1 MRRVLLVFLIVCMV
15 LPLASCCNCE
25 KNPPE
30 TPVCTC
36 NCCCGAES
44 TSSPEESQTS
54 PVTQPGTESSNA
66 NTDTQSPPDTT
77 KAPETTVPAP
87 ETEPT
92 PQGDDLLLEFNV
104 KIPEAT
110 FSGLP
115 VLNNQKFIV
124 KDPYNKRGLS
134 TSPYAFSSGAAK
146 DGKPHSITVDNQSRF
161 DSFDTNTLAWDNK
174 TEEKVLYLTF
184 DCGYKYKDLDTR
196 IFNTL
201 SEKNVKAT
209 FFCTIAY
216 ARTAT
221 SEISRMISD
230 GHIVGNHT
238 ANHPSDCSKLT
249 REALALD
256 ILELHNYVRANYGYN
271 MKYFRFPGGN
281 YSQDNLD
288 LIDSIGYRTVF
299 WSIAHAD
306 WDPEDQPGVEVSF
319 STLTKRLHPGAV
331 ILLHST
337 SPDNVE
343 ILGRFID
350 YCRAEGYE
358 FRSLDQYG
366 HWN

>member
-1 MRRVLLVFLIVCMV
+1 
-15 LPLASCCNCE
+15 
-25 KNPPE
+25 
-30 TPVCTC
+30 
-36 NCCCGAES
+36 
-44 TSSPEESQTS
+44 
-54 PVTQPGTESSNA
+54 
-66 NTDTQSPPDTT
+66 
-77 KAPETTVPAP
+77 
-87 ETEPT
+87 
-92 PQGDDLLLEFNV
+92 LEFNV

-134 TSPYAFSSGAAK
+134 TSPYAFSFGAAK

-196 IFNTL
+196 ILNTL

>member
-44 TSSPEESQTS
+44 TSSPEESRTS

-77 KAPETTVPAP
+77 KAPETTVSAP

-134 TSPYAFSSGAAK
+134 TSPYAFSFGAAK
-146 DGKPHSITVDNQSRF
+146 DGKPQ
-161 DSFDTNTLAWDNK
+161 LK
-174 TEEKVLYLTF
+174 LEEAVFMY
-184 DCGYKYKDLDTR
+184 DRD
-196 IFNTL
+196 
-201 SEKNVKAT
+201 
-209 FFCTIAY
+209 
-216 ARTAT
+216 
-221 SEISRMISD
+221 
-230 GHIVGNHT
+230 
-238 ANHPSDCSKLT
+238 
-249 REALALD
+249 
-256 ILELHNYVRANYGYN
+256 
-271 MKYFRFPGGN
+271 GN
-281 YSQDNLD
+281 YLQ
-288 LIDSIGYRTVF
+288 
-299 WSIAHAD
+299 
-306 WDPEDQPGVEVSF
+306 
-319 STLTKRLHPGAV
+319 
-331 ILLHST
+331 
-337 SPDNVE
+337 
-343 ILGRFID
+343 
-350 YCRAEGYE
+350 
-358 FRSLDQYG
+358 SLK
-366 HWN
+366 